1 MSTLTT
7 PEQGH
12 RIDHQGYTPE
22 IWIGLFITAVY
33 LLQTEPLI
41 VTIGDTLEVALDA
54 LLALGTGICT
64 LAAALGTRW
73 FFPKVPKNISYRIH
87 LIGLPIIIL
96 ALAWYTYASTAEP
109 DLVLIARGG
118 ALGLCIEIGSIRM
131 IVDIADYFRNG
142 DNP

>member
-54 LLALGTGICT
+54 LLAGDSFGSVCEALTATEGDR
-64 LAAALGTRW
+64 AALQAATWLKGW
-73 FFPKVPKNISYRIH
+73 LVE
-87 LIGLPIIIL
+87 GLL
-96 ALAWYTYASTAEP
+96 EQ
-109 DLVLIARGG
+109 V
-118 ALGLCIEIGSIRM
+118 
-131 IVDIADYFRNG
+131 
-142 DNP
+142 